1 MKIGSFN
8 LMSYRDLPEGF
19 PQQYESVYVNIPSE
33 IIDSQRMNR
42 DYNASL
48 DELEYADSMGFDLVG
63 VNEHHSN
70 GYGMMPSPNLMA
82 AALARRTRESNL
94 LVLGNSLA
102 LYNPPHRVA
111 EEFAMLDC
119 LSGGRLIAGF
129 PVGTPMDTCYA
140 YSTNP
145 SELRDRYYEAHD
157 LVMQAWTRPEM
168 FSFHGRFNQERYVN
182 ITPRPLQS
190 PHPPVWIPAGG
201 SVETWNFCA
210 KHEYVYC
217 YLTHFGYLSGE
228 QIIRGF
234 WDEMK
239 ALGREPNPYQ
249 TGIVQYVGVA
259 ETRAEALD
267 LYAEAAGYFFNN
279 SLHTSPRWVSPPGY
293 VTEETARKKIMS
305 QVQEAARRAQLRTNA
320 MDDFRGQTF
329 EDMVD
334 QGFVVIGSPDEVA
347 DKLREIATS
356 QNVGN
361 LLLMTQFGNM
371 GTDLA
376 RYNIELIAKRVKPQI
391 ENLFADEWE
400 HRWWPKPMAER
411 AQPAELAR

>member
-1 MKIGSFN
+1 MKIGNFN
-8 LMSYRDLPEGF
+8 LMSYRHLPESF
-19 PQQYESVYVNIPSE
+19 PDNYESVYISLPSE
-33 IIDSQRMNR
+33 LLDSEQMHR

-48 DELEYADSMGFDLVG
+48 DEHEFADSVGFDILG

-82 AALARRTRESNL
+82 AALSRRTRNSSL

-119 LSGGRLIAGF
+119 ISGGRLIAGF
-129 PVGTPMDTCYA
+129 PVGTPMDTCFA

-157 LVMQAWTRPEM
+157 LIMQAWTRPEM

-182 ITPRPLQS
+182 ITPRPIQK

-201 SVETWNFCA
+201 SVETWRICA
-210 KHEYVYC
+210 QHDYVYC
-217 YLTHFGYLSGE
+217 YLTYFGYLSGAE
-228 QIIRGF
+228 IIKGF

-239 ALGREPNPYQ
+239 ALGKEPNPFQ

-259 ETRAEALD
+259 ESKQEALD
-267 LYAEAAGYFFNN
+267 LYAEAANYFFNN
-279 SLHTSPRWVSPPGY
+279 SLHTSPRWVNPPGY
-293 VTEETARKKIMS
+293 VTEATARKKIMS
-305 QVQEAARRAQLRTNA
+305 QVQEAARRAQLRTNS
-320 MDDFRGQTF
+320 MSELRGQTF
-329 EDMVD
+329 EGMVD

-347 DKLREIATS
+347 DKLREIAVS

-371 GTDLA
+371 STELA
-376 RYNIELIAKRVKPQI
+376 KYNMELIAKRVKPQI
-391 ENLFADEWE
+391 EHVFENEWE
-400 HRWWPKPMAER
+400 HRWMPQPLANP
-411 AQPAELAR
+411 AAPAELAR

>member
-1 MKIGSFN
+1 LKIGSFN

-19 PQQYESVYVNIPSE
+19 PQKYESVYVNVPSE
-33 IIDSQRMNR
+33 VIDSERMHR

-48 DELEYADSMGFDLVG
+48 DELEYADAMGFDLIG

-82 AALARRTRESNL
+82 AALARRTRETSL

-102 LYNPPHRVA
+102 LYNPPQRVA

-157 LVMQAWTRPEM
+157 LIMQAWTRPEM

-190 PHPPVWIPAGG
+190 PHPPVWVPAGG
-201 SVETWNFCA
+201 SVETWHFCA

-217 YLTHFGYLSGE
+217 YLTHFGYLSGKE
-228 QIIRGF
+228 IIRGF
-234 WDEMK
+234 WEEMK

-259 ETRAEALD
+259 ETREEALD
-267 LYAEAAGYFFNN
+267 LYAEPASYFFNN
-279 SLHTSPRWVSPPGY
+279 SLHTSPRWV
-293 VTEETARKKIMS
+293 
-305 QVQEAARRAQLRTNA
+305 
-320 MDDFRGQTF
+320 
-329 EDMVD
+329 
-334 QGFVVIGSPDEVA
+334 
-347 DKLREIATS
+347 
-356 QNVGN
+356 
-361 LLLMTQFGNM
+361 
-371 GTDLA
+371 
-376 RYNIELIAKRVKPQI
+376 
-391 ENLFADEWE
+391 
-400 HRWWPKPMAER
+400 
-411 AQPAELAR
+411 